1 MSDKKY
7 SYAPETAEEEYA
19 FLAGRIAAL
28 KGYFESSRGT
38 FVDMETVKAILGI
51 EEESENERN

>member
-19 FLAGRIAAL
+19 FLAGRIEAL
-28 KGYFESSRGT
+28 KGYFKSIHG
-38 FVDMETVKAILGI
+38 VYADMEMVKKILGI
-51 EEESENERN
+51 EEKSENGRN

>member
-28 KGYFESSRGT
+28 EGYFESLHGA
-38 FVDMETVKAILGI
+38 FADMETVKKILGI
-51 EEESENERN
+51 EEKSENGRN

>member
-1 MSDKKY
+1 MNDKKY

-28 KGYFESSRGT
+28 EGYFESLHGS
-38 FVDMETVKAILGI
+38 FADVETAKKILGI
-51 EEESENERN
+51 EEELEDGGN